1 MRVRRMAQVALAVL
15 AALAIVLA
23 VVLGIL
29 GTEALGPASYQVSG
43 TVMEQGLLRS
53 VPAAGATVVLTVN
66 GGTPVRTFTGPD
78 GSFSFSRVGA
88 GGISMNVSLP
98 GYAPVTIDTFASPV
112 YGTAVTGLSILLVP
126 GNASNATTESLT
138 PFPDLETFVASVGS
152 GAVLL
157 GIVAILG
164 GWAAVVTGRSNRPAV
179 GVVGGAAGVFAP
191 VALFFLSLS
200 GVFPSLLLATA
211 ALAAV
216 GAFAAT
222 TRSLEIL
229 QVGPESPAP

>member
-1 MRVRRMAQVALAVL
+1 
-15 AALAIVLA
+15 
-23 VVLGIL
+23 
-29 GTEALGPASYQVSG
+29 
-43 TVMEQGLLRS
+43 
-53 VPAAGATVVLTVN
+53 
-66 GGTPVRTFTGPD
+66 
-78 GSFSFSRVGA
+78 
-88 GGISMNVSLP
+88 MNVSLP